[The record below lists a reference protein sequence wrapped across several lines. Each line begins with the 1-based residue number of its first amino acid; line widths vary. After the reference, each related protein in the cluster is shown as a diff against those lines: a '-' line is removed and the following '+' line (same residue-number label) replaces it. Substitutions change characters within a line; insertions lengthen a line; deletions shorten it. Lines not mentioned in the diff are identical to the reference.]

1 MVTALDRDDLIE
13 GLRELVRRARADGI
27 SGVSIQIVGG
37 AALRLAYFDRP
48 TTMDIDARIQPADAV
63 AALIAAIAAERNW
76 PSDWLNANASQ
87 FIPAWGASVQWRPL
101 LDDDSV
107 SIWVAPLE
115 VLLAMKLHALQ
126 SRPGRDADDV
136 AKLLRLNEITDV
148 AGAEEHYGRF
158 YPGDGFT
165 TRTHQTVERMFQI
178 GLPAVDAPPPLP
190 SFED

>member
-1 MVTALDRDDLIE
+1 MVTALDRDDLID
-13 GLRELVRRARADGI
+13 GLRELVRRARAEGI

-48 TTMDIDARIQPADAV
+48 TTMDIDARIHPV
-63 AALIAAIAAERNW
+63 ESLAALIAAIAIEHDW
-76 PSDWLNANASQ
+76 PVDWLNANASQ
-87 FIPAWGASVQWRPL
+87 FIPGWDTSVQWRPL
-101 LDDDSV
+101 LDDESV
-107 SIWVAPLE
+107 AIWVAPLD

-136 AKLLRLNEITDV
+136 AKLLRLNDIEDV

-165 TRTHQTVERMFQI
+165 TRTHDTVKRMFQI
-178 GLPAVDAPPPLP
+178 GLPAVGDAPPLP
-190 SFED
+190 SFEP